1 MTVHLNE
8 SQRLSVITY
17 EMQTCL
23 QLTRLLVINPL
34 LIRREMMIPAPAMS
48 ILEFEFY
55 RRGFTLR
62 LRFDA
67 MSTGSFS
74 VACRVSHV
82 S

>member
-1 MTVHLNE
+1 
-8 SQRLSVITY
+8 
-17 EMQTCL
+17 
-23 QLTRLLVINPL
+23 
-34 LIRREMMIPAPAMS
+34 MIPAPAMS